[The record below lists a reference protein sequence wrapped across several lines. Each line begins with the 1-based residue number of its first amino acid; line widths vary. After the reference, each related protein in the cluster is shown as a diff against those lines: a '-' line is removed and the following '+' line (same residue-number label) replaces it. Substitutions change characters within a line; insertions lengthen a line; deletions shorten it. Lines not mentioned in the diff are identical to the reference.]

1 MRIVAIAGVGLI
13 GGSFALA
20 LRKTG
25 FSGRILGVSSPRTI
39 EEALK
44 LGVIDEGVTLER
56 AEQSA
61 DLIYLAQPILQI
73 LDVLTRLKPKPGA
86 LVTDAGSTKAQIV
99 AQAQQHL
106 HNWQFIGGHPMAGK
120 ETRGV
125 AAADADLF
133 RGRNYVLTPTADT
146 PAARWLRQQVEGFGA
161 IVTTLAADE
170 HDRLVAYTS
179 HLPQIL
185 STMLACTLEPI
196 GQAPRVAG
204 PALLDMTRVAQ
215 SPFDMWHDIFLTN
228 RGPIEQALTDFLAR
242 FTDSKAHFYRGE
254 FEKAFEQAGRVA
266 RDLRRVKDLT

>member
-25 FSGRILGVSSPRTI
+25 FRGRILGVSSERTI
-39 EEALK
+39 SEALR
-44 LGVIDEGVTLER
+44 LGVIDEGVTLDR
-56 AEQSA
+56 AEAEA

-73 LDVLTRLKPKPGA
+73 IEVLERLKPKPGA
-86 LVTDAGSTKAQIV
+86 LVTDAGSTKARIV
-99 AQAQQHL
+99 STANTHL
-106 HNWQFIGGHPMAGK
+106 KNCQFVGGHPMAGK

-133 RGRNYVLTPTADT
+133 RGRNYVLTPGEDT
-146 PAARWLRQQVEGFGA
+146 PALRWLRVQIEGFGA
-161 IVTTLAADE
+161 VLTTLDPGE

-185 STMLACTLEPI
+185 STILANTLAPVE
-196 GQAPRVAG
+196 QASRVAG
-204 PALLDMTRVAQ
+204 PALMDMTRIAQ

-228 RGPIEQALTDFLAR
+228 REAIEQALKAFLSR
-242 FTDSKAHFYRGE
+242 FSETESVFYRDE
-254 FEKAFEQAGRVA
+254 FARAFEEAGQVA
-266 RDLRRVKDLT
+266 RRLRRVKDL

>member
-20 LRKTG
+20 LRKAG
-25 FSGRILGVSSPRTI
+25 FAGRILGVSSARTI
-39 EEALK
+39 AEALR

-56 AEQSA
+56 AEAEA
-61 DLIYLAQPILQI
+61 DLLYLAQPILQI
-73 LDVLTRLKPKPGA
+73 IEVLTRLKPKAGA

-99 AQAQQHL
+99 ATAQTHL
-106 HNWQFIGGHPMAGK
+106 NNCQFVGGHPMAGK

-133 RGRNYVLTPTADT
+133 RGRNYVLTPSEDT
-146 PAARWLRQQVEGFGA
+146 VASRWFRTQVESFGS
-161 IVTTLAADE
+161 IITTLTPDE

-185 STMLACTLEPI
+185 STVLACTLDPI
-196 GQAPRVAG
+196 DQAPRVAG
-204 PALLDMTRVAQ
+204 PALMDMTRIAQ

-228 RGPIEQALTDFLAR
+228 RGPIEQALKAFLSR
-242 FTDSKAHFYRGE
+242 FSEGQSSFYREE
-254 FEKAFEQAGRVA
+254 FAKAFDEAGRVA
-266 RDLRRVKDLT
+266 RGLRRVKDL

>member
-1 MRIVAIAGVGLI
+1 MRVVAIAGVGLI

-20 LRKTG
+20 LRKGG
-25 FSGRILGVSSPRTI
+25 FTGRILGVSSERTI
-39 EEALK
+39 QEAMK

-56 AEQSA
+56 AEAEA

-99 AQAQQHL
+99 STAKAHL
-106 HNWQFIGGHPMAGK
+106 KDCQFVGGHPMAGK

-133 RGRNYVLTPTADT
+133 RGRNYILTPTGDT
-146 PAARWLRQQVEGFGA
+146 VALRWFRTQLEGFGS
-161 IVTTLAADE
+161 IVSTLKPDA

-179 HLPQIL
+179 HLPQII
-185 STMLACTLEPI
+185 STMLACTLEPVD
-196 GQAPRVAG
+196 AASRVAG
-204 PALLDMTRVAQ
+204 PALMDMTRIAQ

-228 RGPIEQALTDFLAR
+228 REPIEQALTAFLSR
-242 FTDSKAHFYRGE
+242 FSESTSTFYRDE
-254 FEKAFEQAGRVA
+254 FARAFEEAGQVA
-266 RDLRRVKDLT
+266 RRLRRVKDL

>member
-1 MRIVAIAGVGLI
+1 MKTVAIAGVGLI

-20 LRKTG
+20 LRKAG
-25 FSGRILGVSSPRTI
+25 FGGRILGVSSPRTI
-39 EEALK
+39 DEAIR

-56 AEQSA
+56 AEVEA
-61 DLIYLAQPILQI
+61 DLFYLAQPILQI

-99 AQAQQHL
+99 STANTHL
-106 HNWQFIGGHPMAGK
+106 KNCQFVGGHPMAGK

-133 RGRNYVLTPTADT
+133 RGRNYILTPTEETSAIKWFRT
-146 PAARWLRQQVEGFGA
+146 QLAHFGS
-161 IVTTLAADE
+161 IVTTLPPDE

-185 STMLACTLEPI
+185 STLLARTLEPVEN
-196 GQAPRVAG
+196 APRVAG
-204 PALLDMTRVAQ
+204 PALLDMTRIAQ

-228 RGPIEQALTDFLAR
+228 REPIEQAMEAFLSR
-242 FTDSKAHFYRGE
+242 FSPAISTFYREEFGE
-254 FEKAFEQAGRVA
+254 AFEQAGQVA
-266 RDLRRVKDLT
+266 RRLRRVKDL

>member
-1 MRIVAIAGVGLI
+1 MQTVAIAGVGLI

-20 LRKTG
+20 LRKAG
-25 FSGRILGVSSPRTI
+25 FAGRIVGVSSERTI
-39 EEALK
+39 SEAVR

-56 AEQSA
+56 AESEA

-73 LDVLTRLKPKPGA
+73 LDALTRLKPKPGA

-99 AQAQQHL
+99 AAANRNL
-106 HNWQFIGGHPMAGK
+106 KECQFVGGHPMAGK

-133 RGRNYVLTPTADT
+133 RGRNYILTPSEDT
-146 PAARWLRQQVEGFGA
+146 PALRWLHAQIESFGSV
-161 IVTTLAADE
+161 VTTLAPEE

-185 STMLACTLEPI
+185 STVLANTLAPVI
-196 GQAPRVAG
+196 QASRVAG

-228 RGPIEQALTDFLAR
+228 REPIEQALTAFLNR
-242 FTDSKAHFYRGE
+242 FSEAESSFYREE
-254 FEKAFEQAGRVA
+254 FDRVFDEAGRVA
-266 RDLRRVKDLT
+266 RGLRRVKDL